1 MYGNINPAGAQ
12 TFKER
17 CKQASR
23 AVAAGYDG
31 GGESWLLAAYP
42 EVSSNPFLEMLYSA
56 CIENGFG
63 CVRMKKPGQAAK
75 LPRKA
80 RALIHIHWINRV
92 FGNSDDLASMTASEA
107 KQKVDNFL
115 DILGRGK
122 DAGRPIVWTV
132 HNILSHA
139 AAFPE
144 EELELRASLAGLV
157 DHIHIMN
164 PDTAALCAPY
174 YALPAGKI
182 FAVPHPSYQGIYAD
196 TISQSDAR
204 VALGL
209 SPKDKVFLIFGRLG
223 AYKGIRQ
230 FIGQLDRLQR
240 RVGGTAKLVIA
251 GSSAEPK
258 AEQELRTIVGGRQDV
273 VFDATYVDDQ
283 HVQRYFRAADVVVCG
298 QRAAL
303 NSGVAHTAISFGCP
317 VVLCKNLAPTAG
329 GADAVVFPFEPG
341 NSETMVDAS
350 VAALD
355 AVNDADRQAV
365 FGAWATAHAPE
376 MMSNRF
382 FTALRSR
389 L

>member
-1 MYGNINPAGAQ
+1 MYGNINPAEAQ

-17 CKQASR
+17 CKHASS

-31 GGESWLLAAYP
+31 DDGWLLMAYP
-42 EVSSNPFLEMLYSA
+42 KVTSNPFLEMLYSA

-63 CVRMKKPGQAAK
+63 CVRMKNLSQTAK

-80 RALIHIHWINRV
+80 RALIHIHWINRA
-92 FGNSDDLASMTASEA
+92 FGNSGGFASMRASEA
-107 KQKVDNFL
+107 KKKADSFL
-115 DILGRGK
+115 TALRREK

-164 PDTAALCAPY
+164 PDTAALCAPH
-174 YALPAGKI
+174 YALPEDKI
-182 FAVPHPSYQGIYAD
+182 FAVPHPSYLGVYAD

-204 VALGL
+204 LALGL
-209 SPKDKVFLIFGRLG
+209 SPRDKVFLIFGRLG
-223 AYKGIRQ
+223 AYKGIKQ
-230 FIGQLDRLQR
+230 FIGQLDRLQNR
-240 RVGGTAKLVIA
+240 LGGKAKLVIA
-251 GSSAEPK
+251 GSSAEPT
-258 AEQELRTIVGGRQDV
+258 AEQALRAIVADRQDV
-273 VFDATYVDDQ
+273 VLDATFVDDQ

-298 QRAAL
+298 QGAAL
-303 NSGVAHTAISFGCP
+303 NSGVAHTAVSFGCR
-317 VVLCKNLAPTAG
+317 VVLSKNLAPTLD
-329 GADAVVFPFEPG
+329 GADAIVFPFEPE
-341 NSETMVDAS
+341 NSDTMLDAS
-350 VAALD
+350 VAALE
-355 AVNDADRQAV
+355 AVEVADKQEV
-365 FGAWATAHAPE
+365 FSAWATAHAPN

-382 FTALRSR
+382 FAALRSR